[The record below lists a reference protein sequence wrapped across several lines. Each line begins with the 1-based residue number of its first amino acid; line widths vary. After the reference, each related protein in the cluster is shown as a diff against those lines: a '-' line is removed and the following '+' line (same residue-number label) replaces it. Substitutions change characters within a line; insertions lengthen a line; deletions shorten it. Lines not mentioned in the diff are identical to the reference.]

1 MKYFNDLWKSFDDL
15 DLFVN
20 NWQPDDYPKAIINF
34 VHGLGSHSGRIEK
47 LAMKFVDAGYAVLSF
62 DLRGH
67 GMSEGKIGYVKS
79 YDYIMKD
86 INNLVS
92 HSNKIYP
99 NIPKIIY
106 GHSLGGNLVLN
117 YILTHEFD
125 GKAAIVTSP
134 WLRLVMQPSKIK
146 LIFAKLMGKICPSL
160 VLPTGLNPKFLSH
173 DFEKVDEYIN
183 DPLVHYRISINFYNE
198 VNEKGKWILKNY
210 NRLQIPLLLMHGN
223 ADKITSYKASEEF
236 AMNSKKLTTL
246 KIWDNMYH
254 ELHNEIDNDKVFDYI
269 LNWINRL

>member
-1 MKYFNDLWKSFDDL
+1 MKYFNDLWKSFDGL

-34 VHGLGSHSGRIEK
+34 VHGLGSHSGRIEE
-47 LAMKFVDAGYAVLSF
+47 LAKKFVDVGYAVLSF

-86 INNLVS
+86 IDNLMS

-134 WLRLVMQPSKIK
+134 WLRLVMQPSKTK
-146 LIFAKLMGKICPSL
+146 LVFAKLMGKIYPSL
-160 VLPTGLNPKFLSH
+160 VLPTGLNPEFLSH

-183 DPLVHYRISINFYNE
+183 DPLVHYKISINFYNE
-198 VNEKGKWILKNY
+198 VNEKGKWILGNY
-210 NRLQIPLLLMHGN
+210 NRLKIPLLLMHGD

-236 AMNSKKLTTL
+236 AQNSKKLTTL

-254 ELHNEIDNDKVFDYI
+254 ELHNEIDNNKVFDYI
-269 LNWINRL
+269 INWINRL